1 MTPAFTTNLIQII
14 LNGQSH
20 GKVAGLF
27 KELGQGAWPVF
38 TSGVGLGGLTLTE
51 GRNSKKLEEKSLSKG
66 ENE

>member
-1 MTPAFTTNLIQII
+1 MTQTFTTNLIQII

-27 KELGQGAWPVF
+27 KELGQGAGPVF
-38 TSGVGLGGLTLTE
+38 TSGVRGGLTLTE

-66 ENE
+66 EKE